1 MWFLAKLAQKI
12 LNNFWYTWLTY
23 KVISCNLQPCS
34 CLSQFLVAFEHC
46 IFYFRDSFFNYV
58 SIIYGIAVINIGL
71 IVYLFNF
78 FGKRSENEAP
88 YFSDIYNLI
97 LSIIG
102 ICIISWFLYD
112 IHKYKISLKN
122 HYNLQEEKEEMP
134 EKEENLSISMP
145 TTPRITSN
153 HGSTLTFRRL
163 TSNQYSYETPALKEA
178 GPKFTE

>member
-1 MWFLAKLAQKI
+1 M
-12 LNNFWYTWLTY
+12 
-23 KVISCNLQPCS
+23 
-34 CLSQFLVAFEHC
+34 
-46 IFYFRDSFFNYV
+46 
-58 SIIYGIAVINIGL
+58 
-71 IVYLFNF
+71 YLFNF

-102 ICIISWFLYD
+102 ISIISWFLYD
-112 IHKYKISLKN
+112 IHIYKISLKN

-134 EKEENLSISMP
+134 EKDQNLSISMP
-145 TTPRITSN
+145 TTPRIISN

-178 GPKFTE
+178 SPKFTE

>member
-1 MWFLAKLAQKI
+1 
-12 LNNFWYTWLTY
+12 
-23 KVISCNLQPCS
+23 
-34 CLSQFLVAFEHC
+34 
-46 IFYFRDSFFNYV
+46 
-58 SIIYGIAVINIGL
+58 
-71 IVYLFNF
+71 VYLLHF
-78 FGKRSENEAP
+78 FGKMSENEAT

-112 IHKYKISLKN
+112 IHKYKIFLKN
-122 HYNLQEEKEEMP
+122 HYNLQEEKEEIP

-145 TTPRITSN
+145 STPSITLN

-178 GPKFTE
+178 GPKFTK

>member
-1 MWFLAKLAQKI
+1 LLF
-12 LNNFWYTWLTY
+12 F
-23 KVISCNLQPCS
+23 
-34 CLSQFLVAFEHC
+34 
-46 IFYFRDSFFNYV
+46 FRDSFFNYV

-78 FGKRSENEAP
+78 FGRRSENEAP

-102 ICIISWFLYD
+102 ISIISWFLYD
-112 IHKYKISLKN
+112 IHMYKISLKN

-163 TSNQYSYETPALKEA
+163 TSNQYSYEIPAVKEA